1 MEAKRTCNGCEYQ
14 HHRFLCEEKYRRKY
28 GEPCMSVDSIHV
40 ILNTKKKQGDA
51 PVEKKKEYIQLT
63 IFD

>member
-1 MEAKRTCNGCEYQ
+1 
-14 HHRFLCEEKYRRKY
+14 
-28 GEPCMSVDSIHV
+28 MSVDSIHV
-40 ILNTKKKQGDA
+40 ILNTKKQGDA

>member
-1 MEAKRTCNGCEYQ
+1 
-14 HHRFLCEEKYRRKY
+14 
-28 GEPCMSVDSIHV
+28 MSVDSIHV
-40 ILNTKKKQGDA
+40 ILNTKNQHGDA

>member
-1 MEAKRTCNGCEYQ
+1 MK
-14 HHRFLCEEKYRRKY
+14 H

-40 ILNTKKKQGDA
+40 ILNTKKQQGDA